1 MRRRSTPSF
10 PILQPAVCLLA
21 LAFTLPVYAQ
31 SAAETEP
38 SLQPSLQAPAE
49 ASFDEAI
56 RASLVEQANTLREQ
70 AAQLKNDAE
79 TRFIRDDTACYQK
92 FLSNECRDA
101 VKKARSQSIADSR
114 KLESEA
120 RAIDRRVR
128 LRDALV
134 HEQERR
140 DALPQRAKEQ
150 AEQAQKFREA
160 QEQAEAA
167 RAKRQSD
174 KSHAPGAPAAS
185 PVAKAAPAGDAA
197 AAQARAKDLEETQ
210 KRMAERDKRA
220 AEKAAER
227 AKKEAARVSGD

>member
-1 MRRRSTPSF
+1 MRRPVFHFSLLPSA
-10 PILQPAVCLLA
+10 LCLLA
-21 LAFTLPVYAQ
+21 LAFALPAQAQ
-31 SAAETEP
+31 SAPEAQP
-38 SLQPSLQAPAE
+38 SLQPPAE
-49 ASFDEAI
+49 ANFDEAI
-56 RASLVEQANTLREQ
+56 RANLVEQAKNLREQ
-70 AAQLKNDAE
+70 ADALKNDAE
-79 TRFIRDDTACYQK
+79 ARFIREDAACYQK
-92 FLSNECRDA
+92 FLSNECRDK

-140 DALPQRAKEQ
+140 EALPQRAKEQ

-167 RAKRQSD
+167 RVKRLAD
-174 KSHAPGAPAAS
+174 KQRAPEVPAAS
-185 PVAKAAPAGDAA
+185 PAAKSAPAGDAA
-197 AAQARAKDLEETQ
+197 AAEARAKDIEATQ

-220 AEKAAER
+220 AEKGAER
-227 AKKEAARVSGD
+227 AKKEAARTAGD

>member
-1 MRRRSTPSF
+1 MLRPALRFFLP
-10 PILQPAVCLLA
+10 QPAVCLLA
-21 LAFTLPVYAQ
+21 LAFALPAQAQ
-31 SAAETEP
+31 SLPEAQPA
-38 SLQPSLQAPAE
+38 LQPPAE
-49 ASFDEAI
+49 ANFDEAI
-56 RASLVEQANTLREQ
+56 RASLVEQAKNLREQ
-70 AAQLKNDAE
+70 ADKLKSDAE
-79 TRFIRDDTACYQK
+79 ERFIREDAACYQK
-92 FLSNECRDA
+92 FLSNECRDK

-134 HEQERR
+134 HEEERR
-140 DALPQRAKEQ
+140 AALPQRAKEQ

-167 RAKRQSD
+167 RAKRQAD
-174 KSHAPGAPAAS
+174 KQHAPGAPAAS
-185 PVAKAAPAGDAA
+185 PAVKSAPAGDAA
-197 AAQARAKDLEETQ
+197 AAQARAKDIEDSQ
-210 KRMAERDKRA
+210 KRMAERDKRS